1 MFHPN
6 DVELSMIISHSHKYI
21 FIKSTKTAGTS
32 IEAALSNYCAG
43 NDIVTPLG
51 DFAFN
56 RDETGAWVHK
66 SMNEG
71 RYRQHDDA
79 LTIKHSLAAE
89 VWNNYFKFSIARNP
103 WERTLSRFFWDSR
116 NDPTL
121 KPRRRFYHY
130 LGVPFDELA
139 PARQAFTRFLREKEW
154 DTNDR
159 FYILDGELCVDFVI
173 RYEHLAE
180 DLQQVCNRVG
190 LPELELPHLK
200 SGMRQR
206 GHHYSE
212 YYDDTTRALVAERH
226 ANDIRLFGYRF
237 ESA

>member
-1 MFHPN
+1 M
-6 DVELSMIISHSHKYI
+6 
-21 FIKSTKTAGTS
+21 
-32 IEAALSNYCAG
+32 
-43 NDIVTPLG
+43 
-51 DFAFN
+51 
-56 RDETGAWVHK
+56 
-66 SMNEG
+66 
-71 RYRQHDDA
+71 
-79 LTIKHSLAAE
+79 
-89 VWNNYFKFSIARNP
+89 
-103 WERTLSRFFWDSR
+103 
-116 NDPTL
+116 
-121 KPRRRFYHY
+121 
-130 LGVPFDELA
+130 PFDELA
-139 PARQAFTRFLREKEW
+139 PARKAFTRFLREKEW